1 MNREKNFSFN
11 IWDIDVRVSEVAEES
26 KMLEQGDLQMIAGG
40 KMNNKFLAPS
50 LAALSLLTSMGITT
64 NVKATPA
71 ASPTVYVSDV
81 QKSEQDNQ
89 EIQYLTKQQVI
100 EDIDYMMSIVKKDHF
115 SCVNEIPKEVLD
127 QKELEIQNLSENTSL
142 IEEWRIISRILVK
155 LHDGHSFVLAPKCL
169 NNKRLPFDVE
179 YSDNKL
185 FCTSGEFKGAEITE
199 INGVKLLD
207 IYENFKLHYSHEI
220 EEWTNVNF
228 FRCKPFITQSNLALS
243 GIDTFNPVEVSFK
256 TNTGIVKNKFKFIED
271 KSRTEIPF
279 FSYEIDK
286 KNNVGIFNLNRFRY
300 TEEYKTTVDNF
311 FEEIAKNNIK
321 NVVVDLRRNP
331 GGGGVDSAVYCFL
344 RYLKNL
350 ESFSMCKS
358 EVRVGNEIKTFEP
371 RTYTFDEILPLKST
385 KNLFDGKIFIL
396 TSNAT
401 FSAAALFTEYFADNN
416 LATIVG
422 EVPGNSPTA
431 FGGFFSTN
439 YITPNSKLHIYTTH
453 RKKYRTDSTKDPD
466 RLIPDVQVSAKD
478 ALNKVYEIIEKD
490 NGKS

>member
-1 MNREKNFSFN
+1 MYKETGFEFNLYNIEKDAFEIPES
-11 IWDIDVRVSEVAEES
+11 IQLEEEI
-26 KMLEQGDLQMIAGG
+26 LETIAGG

-50 LAALSLLTSMGITT
+50 LAALSLLTSTGITT
-64 NVKATPA
+64 NIKAAPA
-71 ASPTVYVSDV
+71 ASPAMSVSDV

-89 EIQYLTKQQVI
+89 AIQCLTKQQVI
-100 EDIDYMMSIVKKDHF
+100 EDIDYVMSLMKKTHV
-115 SCVNEIPKEVLD
+115 SCINEIPKEILD
-127 QKELEIQNLSENTSL
+127 QKALEIQNLSENTSL

-155 LHDGHSFVLAPKCL
+155 LHDAHSFVLGPKCL

-199 INGVKLLD
+199 INGVKILD
-207 IYENFKLHYSHEI
+207 LYENFKLHYSHEI

-228 FRCKPFITQSNLALS
+228 FRCRPFITQSNLALS
-243 GIDTFNPVEVSFK
+243 GIDTLNPVEVSFK
-256 TNTGIVKNKFKFIED
+256 TDKGIAKQKFEFTQIED
-271 KSRTEIPF
+271 KSENPF

-286 KNNVGIFNLNRFRY
+286 KNNVGIFTLNRCRY

-331 GGGGVDSAVYCFL
+331 GGCSMVADYFL

-350 ESFSMCKS
+350 ERFRMGR
-358 EVRVGNEIKTFEP
+358 VDTRVGNEIKTFEP
-371 RTYTFDEILPLKST
+371 RTYTLEEILPLKST

-401 FSAAALFTEYFADNN
+401 FSSAVLFTMYFADNN

-431 FGGFFSTN
+431 FGNISSRDCM
-439 YITPNSKLHIYTTH
+439 TPNSKLRICTTYK
-453 RKKYRTDSTKDPD
+453 RFDRIDNSKDPD
-466 RLIPDVQVSAKD
+466 RLIPDVQVAAKD
-478 ALNKVYEIIEKD
+478 AMNKAYELIASK
-490 NGKS
+490 